1 MKTSTLHI
9 CILLASVLI
18 LAFAWYSESYV
29 PNKIKNAVR
38 QMERCV
44 EWENHINTHPWL
56 DGQLVYQDKVEQEC
70 KDIHPIKY
78 TFKST
83 SR

>member
-1 MKTSTLHI
+1 MKFTI
-9 CILLASVLI
+9 IIASVLI
-18 LAFAWYSESYV
+18 IAFAWYSESYV
-29 PNKIKNAVR
+29 PSKIENAVR

-44 EWENHINTHPWL
+44 EWENHINTHPYL
-56 DGQLVYQDKVEQEC
+56 DGQLVAQDKVEQEC

-78 TFKST
+78 NFKSS